1 MASKQILQEKEK
13 QVAKLGEI
21 FKSNGVFLFDYRGL
35 KVSEMEDLRRRAR
48 NLNGGLMVIKN
59 RLAIKSLE
67 KSQAGIGREV
77 LNGPLAVAFSG
88 ENFIEVAKMMVDY
101 EKESKK
107 IRIVSGFIEE
117 KFVSS
122 TQIAEVA
129 KLPGREQL
137 LAQLALSMAMPLKKM
152 GAALRSPLVSMLV
165 LLQNLKDKKEKGGQ

>member
-13 QVAKLGEI
+13 QVARLGEI
-21 FKSNGVFLFDYRGL
+21 FKSPGVFLFDYRGM

-48 NLNGGLMVIKN
+48 SLNGGLMVIKN

-67 KSQAGIGREV
+67 KAQVGVGRDV
-77 LNGPLAVAFSG
+77 LKGPLAVAYG
-88 ENFIEVAKMMVDY
+88 DDNFIAIAKMMVEY

-117 KFVSS
+117 AFVNES
-122 TQIAEVA
+122 QIAEVA

-137 LAQLALSMAMPLKKM
+137 IAQIAFSMAMPLKKM
-152 GAALRSPLVSMLV
+152 GAALRSPLASMLI
-165 LLQNLKDKKEKGGQ
+165 LLNNLKDKKEKGG